1 MGSFEVPLRIILPL
15 SCSSN
20 PAITLSK
27 VDLPTPFL
35 PITTDIFSDDILK
48 IIYEYI
54 PRCVCYLVNREN
66 HSLNYSIRYEQIM
79 DRMKD
84 NYIRYLLRNDL
95 SFLFEK
101 ILNIEYY
108 RWIKKHKYTYKHR
121 NYKNYLE
128 FINFYIYENNSGK
141 CMNIFKQHSL
151 A

>member
-1 MGSFEVPLRIILPL
+1 MLF
-15 SCSSN
+15 
-20 PAITLSK
+20 
-27 VDLPTPFL
+27 
-35 PITTDIFSDDILK
+35 DIFSDDILN

-66 HSLNYSIRYEQIM
+66 HSLNYSIRYYQIT

-108 RWIKKHKYTYKHR
+108 RWNKKHKYTYKHH
-121 NYKNYLE
+121 NYKNYLD

-141 CMNIFKQHSL
+141 CMSIFKQHSL